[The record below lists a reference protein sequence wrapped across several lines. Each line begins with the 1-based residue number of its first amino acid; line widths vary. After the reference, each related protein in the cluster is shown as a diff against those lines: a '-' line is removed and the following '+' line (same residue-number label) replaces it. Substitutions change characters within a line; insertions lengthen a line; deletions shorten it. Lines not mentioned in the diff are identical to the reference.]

1 MDKPSLFVA
10 SSKEGIDFAR
20 AVREALVNDA
30 EVTVWDEGF
39 FALSQTFIEGLI
51 TGLPRFDFAVLVLTP
66 DDFVISRAA
75 ESFGPRDN
83 LLFEL
88 GLFMGSLGR
97 GRTFVLRDASANL
110 KMPSDLSGLV
120 TATYDWPRK
129 DSNHRAAVGAA
140 CDGMRKIVRDL
151 GVIDRKAAKALNEIR
166 TRQDEHS
173 QELSRQQAQIRS
185 LQVALQ
191 GIVTKYELDK
201 LTGLQRSEPFMCYYS
216 DDLFEEMKRLRA
228 MGLVQHQEGSGLA
241 AMKRGYKDRNAKF
254 DLRNF
259 FYITAQGREY
269 LALRQQIMAEDAES
283 P

>member
-1 MDKPSLFVA
+1 MDKPSLFVG

-20 AVREALVNDA
+20 AVRDALANDA

-39 FALSQTFIEGLI
+39 FALSHTFIEGLI
-51 TGLPRFDFAVLVLTP
+51 TGVPRFDFAVLVLTP
-66 DDFVISRAA
+66 DDFVVSRAA

-97 GRTFVLRDASANL
+97 GRTFVLRDASADL

-120 TATYDWPRK
+120 TASYDWPRK
-129 DSNHRAAVGAA
+129 DVNHRAAVGAA
-140 CDGMRKIVRDL
+140 CDRMRKIVRDL

-191 GIVTKYELDK
+191 GIVTKYEFDK
-201 LTGLQRSEPFMCYYS
+201 LNGLQHSEPFMCYYS
-216 DDLFEEMKRLRA
+216 DDLFEEMKHLRA
-228 MGLVQHQEGSGLA
+228 MGLVHHQEGSGLA
-241 AMKRGYKDRNAKF
+241 AMKRGYKDRNNKF
-254 DLRNF
+254 DLRDF
-259 FYITAQGREY
+259 FYLTAQGREY
-269 LALRQQIMAEDAES
+269 LALRQQMMAEDAES

>member
-1 MDKPSLFVA
+1 MDKPSLFVG
-10 SSKEGIDFAR
+10 SSKEGVDFAR
-20 AVREALVNDA
+20 AVRDALATDA

-39 FALSQTFIEGLI
+39 FVLGQTFIEGLI

-66 DDFVISRAA
+66 DDFVVSRAA

-88 GLFMGSLGR
+88 GLFMGGLGR
-97 GRTFVLRDASANL
+97 GRTFVLRDASTTL

-120 TATYDWPRK
+120 TASYDWPRK

-140 CDGMRKIVRDL
+140 CDGMRKILRDL

-201 LTGLQRSEPFMCYYS
+201 LNGLQQSEPFMCYYS
-216 DDLFEEMKRLRA
+216 EDLFEEMKRLRA

-254 DLRNF
+254 DLRDF

-269 LALRQQIMAEDAES
+269 LALRQQIMTEDAES

>member
-1 MDKPSLFVA
+1 MDKPSLFVG
-10 SSKEGIDFAR
+10 SSKEGVDFAR
-20 AVREALVNDA
+20 AVRDALATDA

-39 FALSQTFIEGLI
+39 FVLSQTFIEGLI

-66 DDFVISRAA
+66 DDFVVSRAA

-88 GLFMGSLGR
+88 GLFMGGVGR
-97 GRTFVLRDASANL
+97 GRTFVLRDTSTNL

-120 TATYDWPRK
+120 TATYEWPRK
-129 DSNHRAAVGAA
+129 DGNHRAAVGAA
-140 CDGMRKIVRDL
+140 CDGIRKIVRDL

-201 LTGLQRSEPFMCYYS
+201 LIGLRGAEPFMCYYS

-241 AMKRGYKDRNAKF
+241 AMKRGFKDRNAKF
-254 DLRNF
+254 DLRDF

-269 LALRQQIMAEDAES
+269 LALRQQIMTEDAES
-283 P
+283 A